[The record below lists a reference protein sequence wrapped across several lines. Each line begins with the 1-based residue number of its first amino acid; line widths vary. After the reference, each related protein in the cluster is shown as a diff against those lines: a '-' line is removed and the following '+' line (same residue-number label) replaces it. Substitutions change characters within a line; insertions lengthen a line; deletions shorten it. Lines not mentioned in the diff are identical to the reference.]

1 MGGIIVVDDVIKFKE
16 KMGWFWN
23 YLEKNKLEYNLLP
36 TDKDDWILFMIKDK
50 EKLELRIEKDY

>member
-23 YLEKNKLEYNLLP
+23 YLEKNKLGYNLLP